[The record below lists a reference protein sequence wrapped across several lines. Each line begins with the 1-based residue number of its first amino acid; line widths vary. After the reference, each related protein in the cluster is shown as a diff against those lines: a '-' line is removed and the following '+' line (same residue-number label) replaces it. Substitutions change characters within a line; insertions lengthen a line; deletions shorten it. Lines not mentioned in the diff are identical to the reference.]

1 MPSVLTVG
9 ALVDALQAD
18 LALRWVAGQGG
29 LGRVLPPM
37 QVEHSLLY
45 GYFNLIRAQPVQ
57 LFGSVEAD
65 YFARLDSAG
74 RSALADSLVNSGAAC
89 LVVVDNV
96 PVPDEFAAMAA
107 HAEFPLLTTSLRAQA
122 CFTAL
127 EIFFEEVRREHV
139 TLHGVFMEVKG
150 LGVLLS
156 GAPGLG
162 KSELALELVS
172 RGHRLIADDAPD
184 FVRVSSDVIIGRCPE
199 VLQDFLEV
207 RGLGVLDV
215 RAMFG
220 ANAVKREEMLQLIIH
235 LERAAEPRS
244 YLPDRLSGQHRTRS
258 VLGVDIP
265 QVILP
270 LLPGSNLAI
279 LVEGA
284 VGNHLLNMSGYF
296 ASEHFIA
303 RQQAI
308 INRGD
313 I

>member
-1 MPSVLTVG
+1 MQTVLTVG
-9 ALVDALQAD
+9 ALADALHVD
-18 LALRWVAGQGG
+18 LALQWVAGQSGS
-29 LGRVLPPM
+29 GRVLAPLP
-37 QVEHSLLY
+37 VEHSLLY

-57 LFGSVEAD
+57 IFGTVEAA
-65 YFARLDSAG
+65 YVARLDSAG
-74 RSALADSLVNSGAAC
+74 RLALAENLLSSGAAC
-89 LVVVDNV
+89 VIVADGV
-96 PVPDEFAAMAA
+96 PVPVEFAQVAVR
-107 HAEFPLLTTSLRAQA
+107 AEFPLLVTSHRAQA

-127 EIFFEEVRREHV
+127 DIYFEGLLMEHV

-162 KSELALELVS
+162 KSELALELIS

-184 FVRVSSDVIIGRCPE
+184 FIRASSDVIIGRCPE

-235 LERAAEPRS
+235 LERAVEARS
-244 YLPDRLSGQHRTRS
+244 QLPDRLSGQHRTRS
-258 VLGVDIP
+258 ILGVDIP
-265 QVILP
+265 EVILP
-270 LLPGSNLAI
+270 LLPGSTLAT

-284 VGNHLLNMSGYF
+284 VGNHLLIMSGYS
-296 ASEHFIA
+296 ASEHFAA

>member
-1 MPSVLTVG
+1 MPNVLTVG
-9 ALVDALQAD
+9 ALADALHAD
-18 LALRWVAGQGG
+18 LGLRWLAGHGG
-29 LGRVLPPM
+29 AGRVLPSLH
-37 QVEHSLLY
+37 VEHSQLY

-57 LFGSVEAD
+57 LFGTVEGGYFAALGSVERAS
-65 YFARLDSAG
+65 LVEN
-74 RSALADSLVNSGAAC
+74 LVNSAAAC
-89 LVVVDNV
+89 LILMDGVSVVDELV
-96 PVPDEFAAMAA
+96 ATAERGGFPVLATN
-107 HAEFPLLTTSLRAQA
+107 HRAQV
-122 CFTAL
+122 CINAL
-127 EIFFEEVRREHV
+127 ENYFEEARMEHL

-162 KSELALELVS
+162 KSELALELIS

-184 FVRVSSDVIIGRCPE
+184 FIRASSDVIIGRCPE

-235 LERAAEPRS
+235 LERVADARGHV
-244 YLPDRLSGQHRTRS
+244 PDRLSGQHRTRS

-265 QVILP
+265 EVVLP
-270 LLPGSNLAI
+270 LLPGSNLAT

-284 VGNHLLNMSGYF
+284 VGNHLLLMGGYS
-296 ASEHFIA
+296 ASEHFAA

>member
-1 MPSVLTVG
+1 MQNVLTVG
-9 ALVDALQAD
+9 ALADALQAD
-18 LALRWVAGQGG
+18 LGLRWVAGQGG
-29 LGRVLPPM
+29 VGRVLPPM
-37 QVEHSLLY
+37 HVEHSLLY

-57 LFGSVEAD
+57 LFGAIEAD
-65 YFARLDSAG
+65 YYAGLGGAERL
-74 RSALADSLVNSGAAC
+74 ALAEDLVNSAAAC
-89 LVVVDNV
+89 VIVVDDV
-96 PVPDEFAAMAA
+96 SVPDELVATAGR
-107 HAEFPLLTTSLRAQA
+107 AEFPLLATDHRAQT
-122 CFTAL
+122 CLTAL
-127 EIFFEEVRREHV
+127 EIFFEEARMEHV

-184 FVRVSSDVIIGRCPE
+184 FIRASSDVIIGRCPE

-235 LERAAEPRS
+235 LERVADARS
-244 YLPDRLSGQHRTRS
+244 HVADRLSGQHRTRS
-258 VLGVDIP
+258 VLGVDI
-265 QVILP
+265 VEVMLP
-270 LLPGSNLAI
+270 LLPGSNLAT

-284 VGNHLLNMSGYF
+284 VGNHLLLMGGYS
-296 ASEHFIA
+296 ASEHFAA